1 MKLSQSHFGQD
12 GPRVRDIVRKAAKQ
26 EQRVGISVWYQS
38 GVDFDQ
44 HPGYHEALTHRFAEI
59 ASPGTKVSLHGTSRK
74 FNRGLAIADCVSSP
88 YAYHQTYVPMYLN
101 AVQEAERTG
110 HDVFVIAT
118 FSEPVL
124 REMRSLA
131 TIPVVSA
138 SECSLLTA
146 CTVAPKIG
154 LVTLSRLAE
163 VYILKS
169 IATHHLESR
178 VSGVHVVDDEM
189 TEGELETNFKRPGPY
204 IEKFKKAARA
214 AIAHGADAIIPA
226 EGLVAAMIAINHV
239 HEIDQIPIIDSIA
252 AAVLFAEFAVSMKQR
267 AGLEP
272 SRRFVY
278 ARPSPAAL
286 AALSGRD

>member
-1 MKLSQSHFGQD
+1 MGLS
-12 GPRVRDIVRKAAKQ
+12 I
-26 EQRVGISVWYQS
+26 WYQS
-38 GVDFDQ
+38 GVDFDH
-44 HPGYHEALTHRFAEI
+44 HPGYHKALTRRFTEI
-59 ASPGTKVSLHGTSRK
+59 ASPGTTVSLKGTSPK
-74 FNRGLAIADCVSSP
+74 FSYGLSTYDCVSSP
-88 YAYHQTYVPMYLN
+88 YAYQRTYVPMYLS
-101 AVQEAERTG
+101 AVETAERSG
-110 HDVFVIAT
+110 YDAFVVAT

-124 REMRSLA
+124 RELRSLA

-163 VYILKS
+163 GYILKS
-169 IATHHLESR
+169 IATHHLEAR
-178 VSGVHVVDDEM
+178 VSGVHVVDEDM
-189 TEGELETNFKRPGPY
+189 TEGELDKNFDRPGPY
-204 IEKFKKAARA
+204 IERFKAAARQ
-214 AIAHGADAIIPA
+214 AIAQGAQAIIPA

-239 HEIDQIPIIDSIA
+239 HEVDQIPIIDSIA
-252 AAVLFAEFAVSMKQR
+252 TAVLFAEFAVAMKQR

-286 AALSGRD
+286 AALTGI

>member
-74 FNRGLAIADCVSSP
+74 FNRGLAIADC
-88 YAYHQTYVPMYLN
+88 
-101 AVQEAERTG
+101 
-110 HDVFVIAT
+110 
-118 FSEPVL
+118 
-124 REMRSLA
+124 
-131 TIPVVSA
+131 
-138 SECSLLTA
+138 TA

-214 AIAHGADAIIPA
+214 AIAPGADAIIPA

>member
-1 MKLSQSHFGQD
+1 M
-12 GPRVRDIVRKAAKQ
+12 
-26 EQRVGISVWYQS
+26 GISVWYQS
-38 GVDFDQ
+38 GVDFEQ
-44 HPGYHEALTHRFAEI
+44 HPGYHRALTRRFAEV
-59 ASPGTKVSLHGTSRK
+59 ASPGTEVSLHGTSRK
-74 FNRGLAIADCVSSP
+74 FNYGLSIADCVSSP
-88 YAYHQTYVPMYLN
+88 YAYHRTYVPMYLN
-101 AVQEAERTG
+101 AVGEAERTG

-118 FSEPVL
+118 FSEPAL

-163 VYILKS
+163 VYIRKS

-178 VSGVHVVDDEM
+178 VSGVHVVDEEM
-189 TEGELETNFKRPGPY
+189 TEGELEANFDRPGPY
-204 IEKFKKAARA
+204 IEKFKKAGRE
-214 AIAHGADAIIPA
+214 AIAMGADAIIPA
-226 EGLVAAMIAINHV
+226 EGLVAAMIATDRV
-239 HEIDQIPIIDSIA
+239 HEIDQIPVIDSVA
-252 AAVLFAEFAVSMKQR
+252 AAVLFAEYAVNMKR
-267 AGLEP
+267 KAGLEP

-286 AALSGRD
+286 AALSGKN